1 MATDNT
7 VTLMGKLTDDPEL
20 RFTTNG
26 AAVTNFRLPSPP
38 RVHQGD
44 QWTDGE
50 TRFFHITC
58 WRQLADKV
66 TETLG
71 KGARAIVIGRLR
83 LRSWET
89 DDFGPDGQIGGLEA
103 AGHLGQDPAG
113 ASIQPQDLPIGGQ
126 QPHAPQA
133 DPDATGQLGGTQP
146 IGASGGVDAVQP
158 SIGGR
163 DPQGLAVQGQSG
175 RFGQPVAVEQLAG
188 GGVDAPNLVRSWEGS
203 PDRPGPHGEVP
214 LVEFMRIEDQGTEVY
229 DEQRLAG

>member
-126 QPHAPQA
+126 QPHALPGRPGCDWPAWWWHAA
-133 DPDATGQLGGTQP
+133 DRCQWRCRRGAAVHRRSRPTG
-146 IGASGGVDAVQP
+146 SG
-158 SIGGR
+158 
-163 DPQGLAVQGQSG
+163 
-175 RFGQPVAVEQLAG
+175 
-188 GGVDAPNLVRSWEGS
+188 
-203 PDRPGPHGEVP
+203 RPGPERSVRATGSGRAACRWRRRCAEPRP
-214 LVEFMRIEDQGTEVY
+214 LLGGQPRPARPPRRGPP
-229 DEQRLAG
+229 G